1 MRPTTSPPRVL
12 ACTTSTLTTSS
23 TSSMRIPPFP
33 PSMPTYLMVTLP
45 ASLARSQSPGASR
58 RSRSV
63 HPSAVARLPSNRPS
77 TLQFLKPRVTRP
89 THSPTLILTL
99 RRPVVTSP
107 GSERTLRL
115 ATPPSLRTSRRSAV
129 AATQASLT
137 IAAAPIPVLT
147 PTSTPA
153 RKHYHSLVLRF
164 WRLILFL
171 VTV

>member
-23 TSSMRIPPFP
+23 MSLMRIPPFP
-33 PSMPTYLMVTLP
+33 PSTPTCPMATLP
-45 ASLARSQSPGASR
+45 ASLARSQLPGASR

-63 HPSAVARLPSNRPS
+63 HPSAVARLPNNRPS
-77 TLQFLKPRVTRP
+77 TLRSLKLRVTQP
-89 THSPTLILTL
+89 AHSPTLILTP
-99 RRPVVTSP
+99 RPPVVMLP

-115 ATPPSLRTSRRSAV
+115 ATPLSLRTSRRSAV
-129 AATQASLT
+129 AATQASHT
-137 IAAAPIPVLT
+137 IAAAPMPVLM

-171 VTV
+171 ATV